1 MRGKIPNALEVE
13 TGAGALSMI
22 QQLTPCRASSDA
34 KVNQTGPAPI
44 TSTWLDVE
52 ANTGRESTIGRV
64 ETADK
69 IDSPASAL
77 PRSFDA
83 EVQFHLFLLQ
93 LLSKEGPVLILFAR
107 RYGVIQT
114 ADFS

>member
-1 MRGKIPNALEVE
+1 
-13 TGAGALSMI
+13 MI

-34 KVNQTGPAPI
+34 KVNPTGPAPI

-83 EVQFHLFLLQ
+83 EVQFDLFLLQ
-93 LLSKEGPVLILFAR
+93 LLSEEGPVLILFAG